1 MRRMTRR
8 ERRTE
13 RLRHYLMKMATPW
26 ASPNYQASG
35 ESGTLGEAD
44 CEAPLPG
51 WLRHLDYKT
60 SSESGA
66 LRVPSKTRNWHL
78 ANPLERAGT
87 TYVIGIGDLQLTKP
101 INHYRWRRL
110 TEEQMAYSTTA

>member
-26 ASPNYQASG
+26 ASPNYQAS
-35 ESGTLGEAD
+35 
-44 CEAPLPG
+44 
-51 WLRHLDYKT
+51 
-60 SSESGA
+60 SESGA
-66 LRVPSKTRNWHL
+66 LRVPSKTRIRNP

-87 TYVIGIGDLQLTKP
+87 TYVVGIGDLQLTKP
-101 INHYRWRRL
+101 ITHYRWRRL
-110 TEEQMAYSTTA
+110 TEEQMAYCTTA